1 MEWGKLYASL
11 PDNIHVQAAED
22 DGAAFGL
29 LTESMCYCTAAES
42 AGFIPDRRVRRFLCY
57 SAARVR
63 ALDREG
69 LWIRDEG
76 RGGWVLNR
84 EVWSE
89 ERNLSDQA
97 EKKKERDRD
106 RMRAKRAAER
116 AEANGSP
123 M

>member
-1 MEWGKLYASL
+1 
-11 PDNIHVQAAED
+11 
-22 DGAAFGL
+22 
-29 LTESMCYCTAAES
+29 MCYATGAES
-42 AGFIPDRRVRRFLCY
+42 AGFIPDGRVRRFLCY
-57 SAARVR
+57 TPARVR

-97 EKKKERDRD
+97 EKKREADRV
-106 RMRAKRAAER
+106 RIAGKRAAAR
-116 AEANGSP
+116 AAAENGSVARLSRD
-123 M
+123 MSRDTLRDM